1 MSGPVAVSELQ
12 AAWRAVQAGQFG
24 PGTRPVQPDAA
35 PTQPSGEHGG
45 LDPKGDVVL
54 VVGAHRGAGATT
66 LALAIC
72 TAAGGP
78 AHLVEC
84 APTVGSGLVAAATAE
99 LGQVGPWC
107 RGTRGPVVLDRLGG
121 PAPRFDPPIPQSAP
135 HGIGLTVLDPARDV
149 AELLAD
155 QDWVAHRVRAAKA
168 VVLATTATIPGVRRL
183 EASIDQLAPRAVVAA
198 LLGPTRRRWPRPVAS
213 ATGPLTRELATTG
226 RLVTIP
232 HCRALAVGGVTAACL
247 PAGVVAAAGE
257 VLEQIASAHQAS
269 VQPHGKELS

>member
-24 PGTRPVQPDAA
+24 AGTRLAQPGAA
-35 PTQPSGEHGG
+35 PTQPSGELTGW
-45 LDPKGDVVL
+45 DPPGEVVL

-72 TAAGGP
+72 TAATGP

-99 LGQVGPWC
+99 LGQVGPWL
-107 RGTRGPVVLDRLGG
+107 RGTRGLVVLDRLRQ
-121 PAPRFDPPIPQSAP
+121 PAPHRDTPLPRPVRQ
-135 HGIGLTVLDPARDV
+135 GIGLTVLDPARDV

-155 QDWVAHRVRAAKA
+155 EDWVAHRVRAAQA

-183 EASIDQLAPRAVVAA
+183 EAAIDQLAPRAVVAA
-198 LLGPTRRRWPRPVAS
+198 VLGPPRGRWPRPVAS
-213 ATGPLTRELATTG
+213 STGPLTRELASTG

-232 HCRALAVGGVTAACL
+232 HCRALAVGGVSAACL
-247 PAGVVAAAGE
+247 PTGVVTAAGE
-257 VLEQIASAHQAS
+257 VLAQIVSAHQ
-269 VQPHGKELS
+269 HGKELS